1 MNSLFDDVPQMSNGV
16 MDQVVRKKKPQ
27 LSIMSNLWD
36 GLTDVIAP
44 IVGNTP
50 FGWAF
55 DKASNVTG
63 KQVGDTVREMGE
75 GFFHDLPQGTI
86 DLGVDVINATGG
98 LLGKED
104 DVIDRDK
111 AQIVPNLFSNE
122 ERTQLNMKMV
132 EDHSVARLMGQLL
145 GGYAGIRSIAKKGL
159 MGEAVSVAGSSATV
173 DPTEKNLSAFM
184 KDTKFNNA
192 LFEVMASGVDEEAG
206 AMERLVSRAKFM
218 ADDLALAFVPVG
230 LVKGVLEIKNNP
242 AIKKQLLDTLNPE
255 RLSILDNNLLIPN
268 TKFNVV
274 PDKKGLLHLVDEGVQ
289 VSSEAKPSMGLSSGR
304 QLAKLP
310 IEVQRLHQQETNTIM
325 GSFIEDMFD
334 VKIIDDVDSPA
345 YFEGNTGVSRQTTYS
360 VETEIINGVEVP
372 TAQAREKVKQMAA
385 TIGHVQDQDAVTAHY
400 LVPIRNTSEAD
411 LADIPIGRILKDDE
425 MKGIVEI
432 LEREGID
439 PNHIAPVTT
448 SNGVH
453 LLNTSFGDL
462 DNGSFV
468 AVSDIIGEYLKG
480 TDVKFYKNGFLDDGY
495 IGGFDGYKSGQQAYD
510 EIASQ
515 FGNTGRSKSDQSWG
529 SHADAVEAKLQEV
542 RANTENFLKTH
553 TPKKTIRQIGEEV
566 DALAQANKTV
576 IRIGDYSEKANQAI
590 YDRMLGEAQAILK
603 GGDKEARGWYT
614 TKFQT
619 ALDLL
624 SKRHPELAQGADQS
638 SRDLFSSLV
647 AITSDGAKIKD
658 NLKFAN
664 DVYQSYKQTGK
675 VNLHVPAHT
684 SSNSFRLNLNL
695 LQNVIDEKGLRGAL
709 DWLSET
715 QSSKA
720 IKDQYKINTGYKV
733 DVEVPNS
740 TIFGAKLG
748 MFHANLMGQPNWL
761 TMDRWWSRTF
771 NRYRGQMTIQPTD
784 TAMKAYRKAAKIP
797 ASVPDSE
804 VIEMAHVQARKYAKS
819 GYKNKTIINKKANNV
834 SKQIKGLRNDPQNAS
849 DRAFMM
855 EVTDR
860 VAKELQKEYPDMT
873 TADLQAILWYGEKY
887 RMKEFGSRSP
897 VDVHDYSDVVGGL
910 LKPTTPPPITGLLDN
925 KPLPKLTGI
934 L

>member
-1 MNSLFDDVPQMSNGV
+1 MISLFNMLGNQ
-16 MDQVVRKKKPQ
+16 KK
-27 LSIMSNLWD
+27 
-36 GLTDVIAP
+36 
-44 IVGNTP
+44 GNTFGLMDMWKP
-50 FGWAF
+50 VRDSILPIIGSTPYGWAY

-63 KQVGDTVREMGE
+63 KQVANTGREMAE
-75 GFFHDLPQGTI
+75 GLFHDLPQGTV

-98 LLGKED
+98 LLGLED

-122 ERTQLNMKMV
+122 EREQLDMKMV

-145 GGYAGIRSIAKKGL
+145 GGYAGLRSIAKKGL
-159 MGEAVSVAGSSATV
+159 MGEAVSVAGAGATV
-173 DPTEKNLSAFM
+173 DPTEPNISAFM
-184 KDTKFNNA
+184 KDTKFSNA
-192 LFEVMASGVDEEAG
+192 LFEAMASGVDDEAG
-206 AMERLVSRAKFM
+206 AMERLVSRAKFT
-218 ADDLALAFVPVG
+218 AEELGLAFLPVG
-230 LVKGVLEIKNNP
+230 LVKGVLEMKNNP

-289 VSSEAKPSMGLSSGR
+289 VSSEAKPSLGLSSGR

-334 VKIIDDVDSPA
+334 VKIIDDVESPA
-345 YFEGNTGVSRQTTYS
+345 YFEGNTGVSRQTTYQ

-400 LVPIRNTSEAD
+400 LVPIRNTAETD
-411 LADIPIGRILKDDE
+411 LADIPIGRILTDDE
-425 MKGIVEI
+425 MKGVAEI

-462 DNGSFV
+462 DNEAFV
-468 AVSDIIGEYLKG
+468 QISSIIGKYLKAK
-480 TDVKFYKNGFLDDGY
+480 DVNLYKNGFLEDGY
-495 IGGFDGYKSGQQAYD
+495 IGGFDGYKSGQAEYAK
-510 EIASQ
+510 IANQS
-515 FGNTGRSKSDQSWG
+515 GNTGTSKSDQSWWG
-529 SHADAVEAKLQEV
+529 NADAVETKLQEV

-553 TPKKTIRQIGEEV
+553 TPKKTIRQIGEDV

-576 IRIGDYSEKANQAI
+576 IRIGDYSEKANQTI

-614 TKFQT
+614 TKFQQ
-619 ALDLL
+619 ALDQL
-624 SKRHPELAQGADQS
+624 SKSHPELAQGADQS
-638 SRDLFSSLV
+638 ARDLFSSLV

-684 SSNSFRLNLNL
+684 SSNSFRLNLDL
-695 LQNVIDEKGLRGAL
+695 LQNVIDEKGLRGGL

-720 IKDQYKINTGYKV
+720 IKDQYGINTGYKV
-733 DVEVPNS
+733 DTEVPNS

-771 NRYRGQMTIQPTD
+771 NRYRGQMTTQPTD
-784 TAMKAYRKAAKIP
+784 TAMKAYRKAARIP
-797 ASVPDSE
+797 ASVSDAE
-804 VIEMAHVQARKYAKS
+804 VIKMAHAQAGKYAKS
-819 GYKNKTIINKKANNV
+819 GYKKKTNINIKANNV

-855 EVTDR
+855 DVTDR
-860 VAKELQKEYPDMT
+860 VAKELKKEYPDMT

-897 VDVHDYSDVVGGL
+897 VDVHDYSDVTGGL
-910 LKPTTPPPITGLLDN
+910 LKQNETPPITGLLEN